1 MSESKMSY
9 SENVHLSLI
18 IISARM
24 LALVLFFLGCNPSIV
39 YIALFQNG
47 IQCLGFFSENMS
59 YKS

>member
-1 MSESKMSY
+1 MSY